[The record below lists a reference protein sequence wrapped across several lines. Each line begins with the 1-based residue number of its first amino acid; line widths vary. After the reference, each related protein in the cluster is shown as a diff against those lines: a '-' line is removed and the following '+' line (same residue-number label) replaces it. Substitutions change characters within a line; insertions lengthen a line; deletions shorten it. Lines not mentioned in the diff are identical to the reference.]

1 MLVQVYTSLRLTRFP
16 AWASVLLR
24 LPAREESGLL
34 GRRGLNYR
42 GRFTVRQL
50 SFAVTA
56 LVLVAACDNAGPT
69 SPTQHATTKGPP
81 AEAAPIINLLKLPLL
96 PSKYKVGVHAVALSA
111 NVLGIAAKAGEAG
124 PTGPG
129 GGSEKNSALTV
140 TIPNLLWTSV
150 LNGEVWA
157 NQYHSFAASSI
168 DELKLKLPGILEL
181 YASVLASKAAANCG
195 GGPVTGNSS
204 IAKLVING
212 QPIVIT
218 GQPNQTI
225 WLGIAKIVINEQQP
239 FYNGI
244 RVRAL
249 HVEALGVADVVV
261 AESAAPL
268 FSAPC

>member
-1 MLVQVYTSLRLTRFP
+1 
-16 AWASVLLR
+16 
-24 LPAREESGLL
+24 
-34 GRRGLNYR
+34 
-42 GRFTVRQL
+42 VRQL

-56 LVLVAACDNAGPT
+56 LVLVAACD
-69 SPTQHATTKGPP
+69 SPTAPTPTATPKAVP
-81 AEAAPIINLLKLPLL
+81 AEANPILGLLPLNGLL

-111 NVLGIAAKAGEAG
+111 NVLGITAKAGEAG

-129 GGSEKNSALTV
+129 GGSEKNTALTI
-140 TIPNLLWTSV
+140 TIPNLLWTGI

-157 NQYHSFAASSI
+157 NQYHAFAASSI
-168 DELKLKLPGILEL
+168 DELKLKLPGLLEL

-195 GGPVTGNSS
+195 GGPITGNSS

-225 WLGIAKIVINEQQP
+225 WLGIAKIVINEQVP
-239 FYNGI
+239 YYNGI

-249 HVEALGVADVVV
+249 HVEALGVADVIA
-261 AESAAPL
+261 AEASAPL